1 MGEIKIKNPGLL
13 TLIQDKGRYGYQQF
27 GVPVSGVMDSFSHR
41 VANILVGNDE
51 NEALLE
57 VTILGPEI
65 EFMNDSLIAITG
77 GDLSPV
83 LNGNSIPMWESICV
97 KRGDT
102 LGFGQ
107 IKNGCRSYIAFTG
120 GIQIEKVMGSRST
133 YVKAKIGGLHGGS
146 LKSGDILTIGDL
158 KDGLTSTKYRKLPNE
173 NIPTYSKD
181 IEVRVILGPQDDY
194 FTEKGIDKFLSAEY
208 KVTNECDRMGYRLE
222 GEVIEHVNGGD
233 IISDGINFGA
243 VQIPSHGQPIIMM
256 ADRQTAGGYTK
267 IANVISI
274 DLPKI
279 AQAKPGDCIKFKK
292 VTLDEAQGLL
302 KEIEED
308 ITTIK
313 KSCSNANVI
322 KTSEFLL
329 RVNGKEYNVK
339 VEELIN

>member
-1 MGEIKIKNPGLL
+1 MGEIRIKNPGLL
-13 TLIQDKGRYGYQQF
+13 TLIQDNGRYGYQQF

-41 VANILVGNDE
+41 VANILVGNNE

-57 VTILGPEI
+57 VTILGPEV

-83 LNGNSIPMWESICV
+83 LNGNLIPMWESICV
-97 KRGDT
+97 RKGDT

-107 IKNGCRSYIAFTG
+107 VKNGCRSYIAFAG
-120 GIQIEKVMGSRST
+120 GIQVEKVMGSRST
-133 YVKAKIGGLHGGS
+133 YAKAKIGGLHGGN
-146 LKSGDILTIGDL
+146 LKSGDILKIGDL
-158 KDGLTSTKYRKLPNE
+158 EDNLTFTKYRKLPDKY
-173 NIPTYSKD
+173 IPTYSNS

-194 FTEKGIDKFLSAEY
+194 FTEKGLDKFLSTEY

-222 GEVIEHVNGGD
+222 GEVIEHVNSGD

-243 VQIPSHGQPIIMM
+243 IQVPSHGQPIIMM

-279 AQAKPGDCIKFKK
+279 GQAKPGDCIRFKK
-292 VTLDEAQGLL
+292 VTIHEAQRIL
-302 KEIEED
+302 KETEEC
-308 ITTIK
+308 ISIIK
-313 KSCSNANVI
+313 KSCIYENVA
-322 KTSEFLL
+322 KTSEILL
-329 RVNGKEYNVK
+329 RINGKEYNVK
-339 VEELIN
+339 VEELR